1 MLQVLDD
8 GRITDSQGRTVDFK
22 NTIIILTSNLGSEY
36 ILDGIDEN
44 NQITPEARAQVDK
57 LLKTHFRPEF
67 LNRLDEIVFY
77 KPLSKKEIY
86 PIIDLMLTKLKE
98 RLADKQLD
106 LEVTDS
112 AKELIVKEG
121 YDPIYGARPLKR
133 YIQSKLE
140 TLIARTMIAEDLD
153 PDTVIKVDSDGEKML
168 VTTIPPKAE

>member
-1 MLQVLDD
+1 
-8 GRITDSQGRTVDFK
+8 
-22 NTIIILTSNLGSEY
+22 
-36 ILDGIDEN
+36 
-44 NQITPEARAQVDK
+44 
-57 LLKTHFRPEF
+57 
-67 LNRLDEIVFY
+67 
-77 KPLSKKEIY
+77 
-86 PIIDLMLTKLKE
+86 MLTKLKE

-168 VTTIPPKAE
+168 VTTIPPKVE